1 MSKEPDGKAPSKSE
15 AEAEPKRTPKPTPKS
30 KAKAKP
36 KPKRKPPAF
45 DGKKA
50 ARKLPT
56 GPGVYLYRDEADTV
70 LYVGKAANLRKRVA
84 SYFDARPKAT
94 RTLRMVARIRRIE
107 TALTRNEGEALLL
120 ENEWIK
126 AHRPRYNVLLR
137 DDKSYPW
144 IVMTTDHEFPRIAFH
159 RGKRLKGR
167 TYLGPYPSASSVRE
181 SINLIQKTFRVRN
194 CEDSVFAN
202 RSRPC
207 LQYQIKRCTA
217 PCVDYVSDEDYA
229 AQVDDALLFLKGQSD
244 RVITRLIGRM
254 ESASKALKFEEA
266 ALHRDRINTLKKMQ
280 AQQFVSHGSGDIDV
294 IALARDQDQ
303 SCVQVMTFRG
313 GRNLGQ
319 RSYFPTQTAGA
330 EDGEVMEAFLGQFYR
345 ERMPPDDLLLSHEL
359 PSRDLFA
366 EVFTERAGRKVSL
379 QPNPRGERRQWL
391 ELTKRNAEHALQMNL
406 ASDARITAQFEAL
419 RELLDL
425 DEAPATIECFDIS
438 HTAGNQAVGSCVVFD
453 HQGAVKSLYRRYN
466 LKGITPGDDYAAMRQ
481 VLDRRYRKVDEEE
494 GALPGLLIVDGGK
507 GQLRQAL
514 DVLEELGLSDLPL
527 MGVAK
532 GPSRRAGHEEWVLP
546 GQARPLMPGPE
557 SPASH
562 LVQQVRDEAHRF
574 AITGHR
580 GRRQKAATDSPLE
593 GIPGIGASRRKALL
607 SHFGGIRGV
616 RQAGVEELASVPG
629 VSRNLAQRIF
639 DALH

>member
-1 MSKEPDGKAPSKSE
+1 MENPSQAK
-15 AEAEPKRTPKPTPKS
+15 KP
-30 KAKAKP
+30 
-36 KPKRKPPAF
+36 RAF

-56 GPGVYLYRDEADTV
+56 GPGVYLFRDAADTV
-70 LYVGKAANLRKRVA
+70 LYVGKAADLRKRVS
-84 SYFDARPKAT
+84 SYFDARPKGA
-94 RTLRMVARIRRIE
+94 RTMRMVSRIARIE

-144 IVMTTDHEFPRIAFH
+144 IVMTTDHDFPRIAFH

-194 CEDSVFAN
+194 CEDSVYAN

-217 PCVDYVSDEDYA
+217 PCVDYVSEEEYA
-229 AQVDDALLFLKGQSD
+229 AQVDDALLFLRGQSD
-244 RVITRLIGRM
+244 KVITRLIGRM
-254 ESASKALKFEEA
+254 EAASEALEFEEA
-266 ALHRDRINTLKKMQ
+266 ALCRDRINILKKMQ

-294 IALARDQDQ
+294 IALAREQGQ
-303 SCVQVMTFRG
+303 ACVQVMTFRG

-319 RSYFPTQTAGA
+319 RSYFPTQTAGVDDA
-330 EDGEVMEAFLGQFYR
+330 DVVEAFLGQFYR
-345 ERMPPDDLLLSHEL
+345 ERMPPADILLSHAPERLEL
-359 PSRDLFA
+359 YATAFG
-366 EVFTERAGRKVSL
+366 ERAGRKVTL
-379 QPNPRGERRQWL
+379 QPHPRGERRQWL
-391 ELTKRNAEHALQMNL
+391 ELTRRNAEHALQMNL
-406 ASDARITAQFEAL
+406 ASDARIAAQFEAL
-419 RELLDL
+419 QELLDL
-425 DEAPATIECFDIS
+425 DEPPATLECFDIS
-438 HTAGNQAVGSCVVFD
+438 HTSGNQAVGSCVVFD
-453 HQGAVKSLYRRYN
+453 QTGPVKSHYRRYN

-481 VLDRRYRKVDEEE
+481 VLERRYRKVNEEE
-494 GALPGLLIVDGGK
+494 GAMPGLLIVDGGK
-507 GQLRQAL
+507 GQVTQAL
-514 DVLEELGLSDLPL
+514 EVLGELGLNDVPL

-532 GPSRRAGHEEWVLP
+532 GPSRRAGHEEWIVP
-546 GQARPLMPGPE
+546 GRRLALSPGPE

-580 GRRQKAATDSPLE
+580 GRRQKAATESPLE
-593 GIPGIGASRRKALL
+593 GIPGIGAGRRKALL

-629 VSRNLAQRIF
+629 VSQNLAQRIF

>member
-1 MSKEPDGKAPSKSE
+1 VAKRDDSPGRKLKAPAADPPKQRPAKGAPAPDFDGKAE
-15 AEAEPKRTPKPTPKS
+15 AKR
-30 KAKAKP
+30 
-36 KPKRKPPAF
+36 
-45 DGKKA
+45 
-50 ARKLPT
+50 LPT
-56 GPGVYLYRDEADTV
+56 GPGVYLYRDEAGTV

-84 SYFDARPKAT
+84 SYFDARPKGA
-94 RTLRMVARIRRIE
+94 RTMRMVSRIREIE

-144 IVMTTDHEFPRIAFH
+144 IVMTTDHDFPRIAFH
-159 RGKRLKGR
+159 RGRRQKGR

-217 PCVDYVSDEDYA
+217 PCVGYVSEAEYA
-229 AQVDDALLFLKGQSD
+229 AQVDDALLFLRGQSQK
-244 RVITRLIGRM
+244 VITRLIRRM
-254 ESASKALKFEEA
+254 EAASRALEFEEA
-266 ALHRDRINTLKKMQ
+266 AACRDRINILKKMQ

-294 IALARDQDQ
+294 LALARDQGQ
-303 SCVQVMTFRG
+303 ACVQVMTFRG

-319 RSYFPTQTAGA
+319 RSYFPTQTAGV
-330 EDGEVMEAFLGQFYR
+330 EDEELMEAFLGQFYR
-345 ERMPPDDLLLSHEL
+345 ERIPPSDILLSHAL
-359 PSRDLFA
+359 PAAGLFS
-366 EVFTERAGRKVSL
+366 EVFSERAGRKVAL
-379 QPNPRGERRQWL
+379 QPHPRGERRQWL
-391 ELTKRNAEHALQMNL
+391 ELTRRNAEHALQMNL
-406 ASDARITAQFEAL
+406 ASDARIQAQFEAL
-419 RELLDL
+419 QELLEL
-425 DEAPATIECFDIS
+425 DEPPDTLECFDIS
-438 HTAGNQAVGSCVVFD
+438 HTAGNQAVGACVVFD
-453 HQGAVKSLYRRYN
+453 PQGAVKSHYRRYN

-481 VLDRRYRKVDEEE
+481 VLERRYRRINEEE
-494 GALPGLLIVDGGK
+494 GKLPGLLIVDGGQ
-507 GQLRQAL
+507 GQVRQAQ
-514 DVLEELGLSDLPL
+514 DVLEELGLTGLPL

-532 GPSRRAGHEEWVLP
+532 GPSRRAGHEEWIVP
-546 GQARPLMPGPE
+546 GRRAPLNPGPE

-593 GIPGIGASRRKALL
+593 GITGVGAARRKALL

-616 RQAGVEELASVPG
+616 RQAGVKELASVPG
-629 VSRNLAQRIF
+629 VSQTLAQRIF